1 MKYLATY
8 SAIPTGKSDIS
19 IPDHLYM
26 ISPKVS
32 MAWFILNLAESLC
45 LHLTEKFTSTAFH
58 RYHGQSESC
67 FLLSQWCDPPSL
79 EDHDNMAWK
88 RSRSI
93 KWWKSL
99 WKAVKYVFRIQ
110 SLGGLVVGLFAIG
123 IVVLELNFV
132 DLCYEP
138 QNHNWTSVPKRIQN
152 IIVTANTIWSF
163 PLLLWKSWIEA
174 NDNNLANATKWR
186 YNNTLTS

>member
-1 MKYLATY
+1 
-8 SAIPTGKSDIS
+8 
-19 IPDHLYM
+19 
-26 ISPKVS
+26 

-58 RYHGQSESC
+58 RYHGQNESLV
-67 FLLSQWCDPPSL
+67 LLLQQCDTLEDFYKFDPQDTIFQEYDPPSL
-79 EDHDNMAWK
+79 GDHSNMAWK
-88 RSRSI
+88 RSRPT

-110 SLGGLVVGLFAIG
+110 ILGGLVVGLFAIG

-132 DLCYEP
+132 DLCYEL

-163 PLLLWKSWIEA
+163 PLLLWKS
-174 NDNNLANATKWR
+174 
-186 YNNTLTS
+186 